1 MIICGALPTPH
12 ADRVNDWFR
21 QRYGDRLLVDFSI
34 GKAVVLVRGDPYVMR
49 LPLILGKWDGII
61 DVTKTYDGMT
71 KDLFADLPERDRT
84 EMVNAFGW
92 FLERFQKIS
101 HLPPPVTANIDTA
114 ILQMI
119 SQNPHYGELQWA
131 SLQAAE
137 KTLKEFIKRRNGK
150 PPHTHKLDRLL
161 AQAEG
166 LGLPPGYW
174 PVLTMIQCGAGVR
187 YDNGV
192 TLDQAVLAHHGS
204 IDFAHMLQSA

>member
-1 MIICGALPTPH
+1 M
-12 ADRVNDWFR
+12 
-21 QRYGDRLLVDFSI
+21 
-34 GKAVVLVRGDPYVMR
+34 
-49 LPLILGKWDGII
+49 
-61 DVTKTYDGMT
+61 TKTYDGMT
-71 KDLFADLPERDRT
+71 KDLFADLLERDRT
-84 EMVNAFGW
+84 EMVNAFVW

-101 HLPPPVTANIDTA
+101 HLPPPVTTNIDTA

-119 SQNPHYGELQWA
+119 SQNPHYGESQWA

-174 PVLTMIQCGAGVR
+174 PVLTMIQCDAGVR
-187 YDNGV
+187 
-192 TLDQAVLAHHGS
+192 
-204 IDFAHMLQSA
+204 